1 MRSLRFLLLVLLF
14 VLPWPAA
21 AAPLDEV
28 RKSFLDYKTAILTAD
43 GDAAAAV
50 VTRDSQAYFRQLAD
64 QALTLDRDA
73 LHRIHLSDR
82 IYAMLLRHSLE
93 AAELQR
99 MSGSDVVSFA
109 VDEGW
114 IGKEGASRLQLG
126 NYQVEGDA
134 ATGTI
139 LQPDGS
145 ETPFKMQFVR
155 EEGRWLLDLVALMH
169 LTRTAFEYAV
179 QQSGLGEDEFVLL
192 MLEQGTGRKPGP
204 EIWSPPS

>member
-1 MRSLRFLLLVLLF
+1 MRSLRFLCLVLLIA
-14 VLPWPAA
+14 LPWPAA

-99 MSGSDVVSFA
+99 MTGSDVVSFA

-114 IGKEGASRLQLG
+114 IGKDGASRLQLG
-126 NYQVEGDA
+126 NYQVDGDT

-139 LQPDGS
+139 LQADGS
-145 ETPFKMQFVR
+145 ETTFKMQFAK
-155 EEGRWLLDLVALMH
+155 ENGRWLLDLAALMN
-169 LTRTAFEYAV
+169 LTRVAFEYAV

-192 MLEQGTGRKPGP
+192 MLEQGTGRRPGP
-204 EIWSPPS
+204 EIWSPPR